1 MRPADLLTQWKG
13 LHARFIARAYNETYG
28 PKHRLS
34 EHVNK
39 EYLAQLL
46 VCESYNTG
54 MQSADWDLVARC
66 AANLQEHWMAECAA
80 KKKYREHRAAQAAG
94 VAKLQQEYN
103 ALPYFGFEVKVV
115 DPHAVVLTMSH
126 RQLWDMAAELLD
138 VNKRLNN
145 TAVYHLRATSAWVT
159 IEMPKTAFDEL
170 IPLLGARDVPLGSN

>member
-1 MRPADLLTQWKG
+1 MQVPEWVDKLYLVSLLSDPPGQ
-13 LHARFIARAYNETYG
+13 
-28 PKHRLS
+28 P
-34 EHVNK
+34 
-39 EYLAQLL
+39 
-46 VCESYNTG
+46 
-54 MQSADWDLVARC
+54 ADWDGILLRATEIQKQRDER
-66 AANLQEHWMAECAA
+66 LAET
-80 KKKYREHRAAQAAG
+80 KKAWAHAAQRKIAC
-94 VAKLQQEYN
+94 VKLQQEYN

-126 RQLWDMAAELLD
+126 RQLWDMAAALLD